1 MGAMLTSHR
10 SFFAITRVSQF
21 IPVRSLLPLVFQISA
36 LLLFGVSHGFA
47 QDNRETL
54 EADPAKY
61 QWKLESTDE
70 MCKSYS
76 SDVAGKPFVA
86 AKIICNLPV
95 RMEVIG
101 MILRD
106 IESYPRWMSGCK
118 ATRMVKVEDATN
130 DAFVFWWHHHIPVL
144 QDRDTVLR
152 VTTTINLSRG
162 FELVDVRSTEDIKY
176 SPDASL
182 ARMPSALTPF
192 KLEWIDREHT
202 RVYWM
207 IDLNV
212 GDGVPPP
219 IANAIIKKIPGKSMA
234 ALAKMA
240 TEKKYLEG
248 AKSSRYGQLVEEAI
262 KLGYLR

>member
-1 MGAMLTSHR
+1 MNNILR
-10 SFFAITRVSQF
+10 FNNIRLFLSFG
-21 IPVRSLLPLVFQISA
+21 FQISA
-36 LLLFGVSHGFA
+36 LLLVGASHAFA

-54 EADPAKY
+54 EADPSKY
-61 QWKLESTDE
+61 QWKLDSADDI
-70 MCKSYS
+70 CKSYS
-76 SDVAGKPFVA
+76 SDVAGKPYVA

-118 ATRMVKVEDATN
+118 ETRMVKVEDAAN
-130 DAFVFWWHHHIPVL
+130 DAFVFWWHHHIPIL

-152 VTTTINLSRG
+152 VTTTVNLSRG
-162 FELVDVRSTEDIKY
+162 FELVDVRSTEDIKF

-182 ARMPSALTPF
+182 ARMPSAWTPF

-202 RVYWM
+202 RVSWM
-207 IDLNV
+207 IDLNI

-219 IANAIIKKIPGKSMA
+219 IANAIIKKIPSKSMA
-234 ALAKMA
+234 GLARMA

-248 AKSSRYGQLVEEAI
+248 AQSTRYGQLVEEAI